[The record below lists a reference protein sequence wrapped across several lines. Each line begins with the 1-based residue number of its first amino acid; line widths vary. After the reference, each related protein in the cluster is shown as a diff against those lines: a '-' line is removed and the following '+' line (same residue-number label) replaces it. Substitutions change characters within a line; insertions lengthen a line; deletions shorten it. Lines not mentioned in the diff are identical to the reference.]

1 MQHMTQ
7 STEVPQALIQALFRH
22 PQALTTILDE
32 TGIPPHVVALWAR
45 QTGAATEI
53 EQQAGWLSVSRQP
66 GYYKPLLEVAGSHL
80 RAGELLEALPVF
92 RWAYQV
98 WQTANGQERRYAA
111 EGVKL
116 LTQWGV
122 CLQRLEQGEAARQRW
137 LQALHLIHDADTL
150 ARLLTTLER
159 WADPEDYRMVLEQ
172 SLRRGLPGARRLW
185 QRWQRLQTAREA
197 AAVEPTLPVS
207 ADLTNHVAPEAPG
220 AAILADVANLDMV
233 CRDQYGVHYHPDY
246 ARLLTLAAQTG
257 ALKARLAFVPDIPE
271 TLAVREHLEDVG
283 FVVDLLAPKRSHG
296 RMVANADTAMAAFAV
311 RWASDP
317 GIGRLELWTGDGDF
331 LRVRDAVQQ
340 VWPEMT
346 VAFRSFEVGTAAGIR
361 RLGADWTPIEADYV
375 EKG

>member
-1 MQHMTQ
+1 MQHMTP

-45 QTGAATEI
+45 QTGAAAEI

-98 WQTANGQERRYAA
+98 WQSANGQDRRYAA

-116 LTQWGV
+116 LAQWGV

-137 LQALHLIHDADTL
+137 LQALSLIRDTDTL
-150 ARLLTTLER
+150 ARLLATLER
-159 WADPEDYRMVLEQ
+159 WADPESYRMVLEQ
-172 SLRRGLPGARRLW
+172 ALRRDLPGARRLW
-185 QRWQRLQTAREA
+185 QRWQRLQRAQEATGIDNTAVQPA
-197 AAVEPTLPVS
+197 TVTSSTGQHTPGVAV
-207 ADLTNHVAPEAPG
+207 
-220 AAILADVANLDMV
+220 LADVANLDMV
-233 CRDQYGVHYHPDY
+233 CRDQYGVHYRPDY
-246 ARLLTLAAQTG
+246 ARLLALAAQTG
-257 ALKARLAFVPDIPE
+257 DLQARLAFVPDIPE
-271 TLAVREHLEDVG
+271 TLAVREHLEDAG
-283 FVVDLLAPKRSHG
+283 FVVDLLTPKRSHG

-317 GIGRLELWTGDGDF
+317 SIGRLELWTGDGDF

-361 RLGADWTPIEADYV
+361 RLGADWTPIEANYV
-375 EKG
+375 EKE

>member
-7 STEVPQALIQALFRH
+7 STEVHQALIQALFRH
-22 PQALTTILDE
+22 PQALTAILDE
-32 TGIPPHVVALWAR
+32 TGIPPHKVALWAR
-45 QTGAATEI
+45 QTGAAAEI
-53 EQQAGWLSVSRQP
+53 EQRASWLSVSRQP

-92 RWAYQV
+92 RWAYQA
-98 WQTANGQERRYAA
+98 WQAADGQDRRYTT

-122 CLQRLEQGEAARQRW
+122 CLQRLEQGEEARQHW
-137 LQALHLIHDADTL
+137 LQALSLIRDTDTL
-150 ARLLTTLER
+150 ARLLAMLER

-172 SLRRGLPGARRLW
+172 ALRRDLPGARRLW
-185 QRWQRLQTAREA
+185 QRWQRLQTAQEA
-197 AAVEPTLPVS
+197 AAVKPALPVP
-207 ADLTNHVAPEAPG
+207 AALTDHVAPESPG
-220 AAILADVANLDMV
+220 VAILADVANLDMV
-233 CRDQYGVHYHPDY
+233 CRDQYGVHYHPNY
-246 ARLLTLAAQTG
+246 ARLLALAAQTG
-257 ALKARLAFVPDIPE
+257 DLQARLAFVPDIPE

-283 FVVDLLAPKRSHG
+283 FIVDLLTPKRSHG

-311 RWASDP
+311 RWASEP
-317 GIGRLELWTGDGDF
+317 GIERLELWTGDGDF